1 MRDDPGSL
9 KGSSGYQAG
18 DRQSMTKV
26 DPVRYSRHLAL
37 PQLGESG
44 QRRLEQASVLVVGL
58 GGLGSVASL
67 YLANA
72 GVGHLVINDFDRVDA
87 TNLPRQIL
95 FRDSDV
101 GEYKTHATA
110 ERLQAANPAPRVSVM
125 NRRLDADE
133 LRDAAS
139 ACDLVLDC
147 TDNFPTRLLLNV
159 ACVVS
164 RRPLVTGAAIRF
176 EGQVAVFP
184 HDDPTS
190 PCYRCLYSDED
201 ENFTNC
207 AGQGILAPV
216 AGTIGTLLATEAIKL
231 LLGLDS
237 GLRNR
242 LWIYDGLSGATRTI
256 TIRKSPACP
265 TCGGAP
271 VGAASAATDQDRSRG

>member
-1 MRDDPGSL
+1 MAKADPI
-9 KGSSGYQAG
+9 
-18 DRQSMTKV
+18 
-26 DPVRYSRHLAL
+26 RYSRHLAL
-37 PQLGESG
+37 PQVGASG
-44 QRRLEQASVLVVGL
+44 QRQLEQASVLVAGL

-72 GVGHLVINDFDRVDA
+72 GVGHLVISDFDRVDA

-110 ERLQAANPAPRVSVM
+110 ERLRDANPAIHVSVL

-139 ACDLVLDC
+139 ACSLVLDC
-147 TDNFPTRLLLNV
+147 TDNFSSRLALNAVCVATRK
-159 ACVVS
+159 
-164 RRPLVTGAAIRF
+164 PLVTGAAIRF
-176 EGQVAVFP
+176 EGQAAVFP
-184 HDDPTS
+184 NNDSTS

-201 ENFTNC
+201 ENFASC

-216 AGTIGTLLATEAIKL
+216 AGTIGTVLATETLKL

-237 GLRNR
+237 GLRNH
-242 LWIYDGLSGATRTI
+242 LWIYDGLSGATRSVSI
-256 TIRKSPACP
+256 PKSPTCP
-265 TCGGAP
+265 VCARQKGTGP
-271 VGAASAATDQDRSRG
+271 

>member
-1 MRDDPGSL
+1 MS
-9 KGSSGYQAG
+9 
-18 DRQSMTKV
+18 KV

-37 PQLGESG
+37 PQFGAAG
-44 QRRLEQASVLVVGL
+44 QQRLEQSSALVVGL

-67 YLANA
+67 YLASA

-95 FRDSDV
+95 FRESDV

-110 ERLQAANPAPRVSVM
+110 ERLRAANPAPQVSVL

-139 ACDLVLDC
+139 ACHLVLDC
-147 TDNFPTRLLLNV
+147 TDNFGTRLLLNA
-159 ACVVS
+159 ACVAA
-164 RRPLVTGAAIRF
+164 RKPLVTGAAIRF

-184 HDDPTS
+184 NDDSTS

-201 ENFTNC
+201 ENFGNC
-207 AGQGILAPV
+207 AGQGVLAPV
-216 AGTIGTLLATEAIKL
+216 AGTVGTLLATEALKL

-242 LWIYDGLSGATRTI
+242 LWIYDGLSGDSRTVA
-256 TIRKSPACP
+256 IRKAPGCPA
-265 TCGGAP
+265 CGGA
-271 VGAASAATDQDRSRG
+271 AAARPGIRP

>member
-1 MRDDPGSL
+1 
-9 KGSSGYQAG
+9 
-18 DRQSMTKV
+18 MTTV

-37 PQLGESG
+37 PQVGAEG
-44 QRRLEQASVLVVGL
+44 QRRLEQSSVLVIGL

-72 GVGHLVINDFDRVDA
+72 GIGHLVINDFDRVDA

-95 FRDSDV
+95 FRESDV

-110 ERLQAANPAPRVSVM
+110 ERLRAANPAPHVNVL

-133 LRDAAS
+133 LRDAVS
-139 ACDLVLDC
+139 ACGLILDC
-147 TDNFPTRLLLNV
+147 TDNFPTRVALNA
-159 ACVVS
+159 ACV
-164 RRPLVTGAAIRF
+164 RARKPLVTGAAIRF

-184 HDDPTS
+184 NDDPAG

-201 ENFTNC
+201 DNFANC

-216 AGTIGTLLATEAIKL
+216 AGMIGALLATEALKL
-231 LLGLDS
+231 LLGLES

-242 LWIYDGLSGATRTI
+242 LWIYDALSGATRTI
-256 TIRKSPACP
+256 AIRKSPACP
-265 TCGGAP
+265 VCSGVGAP
-271 VGAASAATDQDRSRG
+271 SGATDECR